1 MVYLFERSRNPEF
14 LIGPGAITEVQID
27 RFNNYIFHVENEID
41 FRVEI
46 VIENNGKKEYN
57 QKDCNGLYL
66 GT

>member
-1 MVYLFERSRNPEF
+1 MSIGSPFLLTCGSYISLPYSR
-14 LIGPGAITEVQID
+14 
-27 RFNNYIFHVENEID
+27 YIFHGQNEID
-41 FRVEI
+41 FRDEI